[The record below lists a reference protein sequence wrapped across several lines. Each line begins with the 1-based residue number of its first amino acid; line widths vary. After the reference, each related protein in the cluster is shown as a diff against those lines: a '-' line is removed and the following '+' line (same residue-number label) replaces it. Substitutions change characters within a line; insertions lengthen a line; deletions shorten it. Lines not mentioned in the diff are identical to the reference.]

1 MELMEVM
8 LRNGLVLL
16 GNQSI
21 YFTFNISLLF
31 YFLSSHILGKKKVPI
46 FYSIHVAKPLL
57 SLIFYFKC

>member
-21 YFTFNISLLF
+21 YFTYNVSFF
-31 YFLSSHILGKKKVPI
+31 FFFFQVPI
-46 FYSIHVAKPLL
+46 FFSIHVGNPLL
-57 SLIFYFKC
+57 SLIFYFKCSKTSQY